1 MSAKCFLKYFAAA
14 LGIQVGLI
22 ILSMW
27 FYYVGVFLVIYW
39 PWFWLGHQLFDSGGS
54 ASHAMAGGAI
64 LGGLLG
70 LVAYSLL
77 AGVTICLFKV
87 RRRTQ

>member
-1 MSAKCFLKYFAAA
+1 MSAKCFFKYFAAA
-14 LGIQVGLI
+14 LGLQVGLL

-27 FYYVGVFLVIYW
+27 FYYVGVFIYIYW
-39 PWFWLGHQLFDSGGS
+39 PWMWLGEQLFGAEGAGG
-54 ASHAMAGGAI
+54 HAMAGDAI

-77 AGVTICLFKV
+77 AGVIICLYKV
-87 RRRTQ
+87 RRRAP